1 MMRKREMTLRVN
13 AQRHETELPVN
24 ITLLEALR
32 DNLHYY
38 DVKSGCEKGNC
49 GACTV
54 LMDGIAVNSCLV
66 LAGQAEGVE
75 ITTAAG
81 LGTQDNPHP
90 LQTAYAD
97 LGAVQCGFCI
107 PGMIVASAGLL
118 AENPH
123 PTRDEIRK
131 YLAGNIC
138 RCTGYQK
145 AIDAL
150 ARVAG
155 ETADGEKQG

>member
-1 MMRKREMTLRVN
+1 MRKGEIVLNVNGNMHRV
-13 AQRHETELPVN
+13 ELSAN
-24 ITLLEALR
+24 ITLLDALR
-32 DNLHYY
+32 ECLYYY

-49 GACTV
+49 GACSV
-54 LMDGIAVNSCLV
+54 LMNGTAVNSCLV
-66 LAGQAEGVE
+66 LAGQAEGYE
-75 ITTAAG
+75 ITTVLG
-81 LGTQDNPHP
+81 LGTQDHPHP

-107 PGMIVASAGLL
+107 PGMILASAGLL

-131 YLAGNIC
+131 YLVGNIC

-145 AIDAL
+145 AIDAVEM
-150 ARVAG
+150 AA
-155 ETADGEKQG
+155 K